1 MRKIFAS
8 IMACVVV
15 LSASAAGIQEQ
26 INAKHKAGETFTA
39 AFTEV
44 KTMPKLNKETKRE
57 GSLTFKATEYLRMD
71 YTEAGDYT
79 LIDTGVFEVSKGG
92 KVQKF
97 PVKAEKNKMAWFR
110 QMLLWAMQ
118 GKMDLIAKDVETEA
132 TYSET
137 ATEWQV
143 EVVDKNAKAA
153 QDVKKLIVTYA
164 KKSGQITSLTIENPN
179 GNTTTY
185 KMK

>member
-1 MRKIFAS
+1 MKKILAG

-15 LSASAAGIQEQ
+15 MSASAASIQEQ
-26 INAKHKAGETFTA
+26 LNAKHKAGETFTA

-44 KTMPKLNKETKRE
+44 KMMPKLNKETKRE

-71 YTEAGDYT
+71 YTEAGEYT
-79 LIDTGVFEVSKGG
+79 LIDSGVFEVSKGG

-97 PVKAEKNKMAWFR
+97 PVKAEKSKMAWFR

-132 TYSET
+132 SYSET
-137 ATEWQV
+137 ATEWKV
-143 EVVDKNAKAA
+143 VVVDKNAKAA
-153 QDVKKLIVTYA
+153 QDVKKLTTVYN
-164 KKSGQITSLTIENPN
+164 KKSGQIVSMEIENPN